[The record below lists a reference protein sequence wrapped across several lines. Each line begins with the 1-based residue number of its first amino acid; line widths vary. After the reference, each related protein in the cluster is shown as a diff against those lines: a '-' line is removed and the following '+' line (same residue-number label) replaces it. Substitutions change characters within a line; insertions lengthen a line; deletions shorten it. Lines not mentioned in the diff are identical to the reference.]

1 MVLVIL
7 SWGWIG
13 MTSFLVGFAAMEAIG
28 KVTGKNKL
36 ASMEL
41 YILMGLLCLTVYAQI
56 FSLFAGVGRMANLLL
71 GVAAMLSFVVL
82 RKKILRYILYICT
95 EVRRWY
101 MPCILIVLIV
111 LLLVYITAGNT
122 WHYDTDL
129 YHAQAIRWIEEYG
142 VVKGLGNLHN
152 RFAYNSAFFCL
163 QALFS
168 LKFAVNQSLHS
179 VNGFVASV
187 MLCYAAST
195 LSIWKKE
202 RLKISDFYKIGMF
215 IYFSYLENSPLI
227 SSPGSDLLTLCMVLY
242 VSAQWSELME
252 RQEEDPAEYGVLC
265 LLAVWAVTVKLS
277 AGLLVILAVYPA
289 VLLIRQKKWRQIFLF
304 LGAGILIV
312 LPFLGRNVI
321 VSGYLIYPYSSIDL
335 FNVDWKMAASVA
347 ADDSREIMAWG
358 RGMTSRAAYDAPFS
372 TWFPVWYDGLNGMI
386 RVLFLANIVCM
397 IVLTGYMIWIVYEK
411 RKGCFASVVLLLTG
425 MAQVIMWFATAPLV
439 RYGLTYML
447 LLPAFLLG
455 LICRK
460 LNSRILAWGICV
472 AGIYC
477 GGMRMVQVARNF
489 TDTYWKR
496 PADYNWKEAQGVL
509 WENMEIYV
517 PVGSDSIGYHFFP
530 STPNAGRLE
539 SIELRTEDVKDGFRL
554 KEAYRGKQFN
564 SSGEV
569 VE

>member
-13 MTSFLVGFAAMEAIG
+13 MTSFLAGFAVMEAIG
-28 KVTGKNKL
+28 KATGKNKL
-36 ASMEL
+36 AGMEL

-56 FSLFAGVGRMANLLL
+56 FSLFAGVGRMATLLL

-82 RKKILRYILYICT
+82 WKKILGYIVYICT
-95 EVRRWY
+95 EIRRRY
-101 MPCILIVLIV
+101 VPCILIVLIV
-111 LLLVYITAGNT
+111 LLLGYITAGNT

-168 LKFAVNQSLHS
+168 LKFALNQSLHS
-179 VNGFVASV
+179 VNGFVASL
-187 MLCYAAST
+187 MLCYAAGT
-195 LSIWKKE
+195 LSIWNKE

-215 IYFSYLENSPLI
+215 IYFSYLENSLLI

-242 VSAQWSELME
+242 VSAKWAELME
-252 RQEEDPAEYGVLC
+252 RQEEDPTEYGVIC
-265 LLAVWAVTVKLS
+265 ILAVWTVTVKLS

-289 VLLIRQKKWRQIFLF
+289 VLLIRQKMWRQIFLF

-312 LPFLGRNVI
+312 LPFLVRNVI
-321 VSGYLIYPYSSIDL
+321 VSGYLIYPYSSLDL

-358 RGMTSRAAYDAPFS
+358 RGMTSRAVYDAPFS
-372 TWFPVWYDGLNGMI
+372 TWFPVWYDGLNSTI

-411 RKGCFASVVLLLTG
+411 RKDCFVSIVLLLTG
-425 MAQVIMWFATAPLV
+425 TAQVIMWFVTAPLV

-460 LNSRILAWGICV
+460 LNSRILAWGICA

-477 GGMRMVQVARNF
+477 GGMRMVQVARNY

-530 STPNAGRLE
+530 STPNAERLE
-539 SIELRTEDVKDGFRL
+539 SIELRAEDIKDGFRL

-564 SSGEV
+564 SSGKV